1 MLEAYRMSWKVREYN
16 GTYYGMSLPA
26 LGTNWADW
34 LDALEREM
42 YLCRALARLDLEL
55 LCELDI

>member
-42 YLCRALARLDLEL
+42 YLC
-55 LCELDI
+55 